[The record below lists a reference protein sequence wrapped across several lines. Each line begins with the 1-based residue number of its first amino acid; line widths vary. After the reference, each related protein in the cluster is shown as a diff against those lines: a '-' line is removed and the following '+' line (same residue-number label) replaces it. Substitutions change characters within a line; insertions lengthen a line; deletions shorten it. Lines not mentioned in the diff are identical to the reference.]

1 MKYMSANRLLEK
13 MADVPENSLE
23 KYIDNEVKKFLRL

>member
-13 MADVPENSLE
+13 IADIPEVSGE
-23 KYIDNEVKKFLRL
+23 KYIEDAIKKFLRL